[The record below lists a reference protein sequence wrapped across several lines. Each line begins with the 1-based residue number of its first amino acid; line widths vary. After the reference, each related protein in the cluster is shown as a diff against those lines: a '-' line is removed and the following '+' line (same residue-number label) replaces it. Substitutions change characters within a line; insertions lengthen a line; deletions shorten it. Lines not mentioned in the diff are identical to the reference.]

1 MDSIVNIAA
10 QNNIRVLLVDPSPG
24 ECQLVGK
31 LLDAV
36 DHIDYQLSCC
46 DELSS
51 ALPKMLSN
59 DYDVILL
66 DYLWRGEGCR
76 DLLSEARI
84 QGCTAPI
91 LVMTDSLE
99 VDLDRE
105 AISLGASDYVIK
117 GDLNSLVLERTIR
130 YAIERKST
138 ELDLSRLA
146 HFDPLTHIPNRILFR
161 DRLEHAIALSKRE
174 KKSFALMFLDLD
186 GFKQV
191 NDVHGHEVGDSLIRG
206 CAERLVACLRN
217 SDSVARIGGDE
228 FTLLLEDTDSSS
240 DLAHIAEKIIQII
253 ATPYDLG
260 RVQVSVGCS
269 IGIALY
275 PSAGNTADE
284 LMHNAD
290 MAMYRAKKEEGGS
303 YTFFTEKM
311 NIESRK
317 RLHLEADLRR
327 SLRKQEFQLQYQPRV
342 DLRSSNISSVEALVR
357 WKHPLRGLLPPS
369 EFLSVAEDC
378 GVIVELGYWVVRR
391 VCLDLILLKQR
402 GLSPA
407 PVAINLSARQFND
420 PRLVE
425 RIGKILHE
433 TGVDG
438 RELEFELSETVL
450 MENIEG
456 VELCMLALAHLGISF
471 SLDDFGTS
479 SSSFTALQR
488 LPIGSL
494 MIDHSFIA
502 SMTSTDMN
510 TKLVAAMITLGHS
523 LDKVVMAE
531 GVETEQQQELLE
543 YFGCDMVQ
551 GFHIK
556 RPMSLAEFHDF
567 LRDTRA
573 ERSSD
578 SISESMIF
586 KII

>member
-1 MDSIVNIAA
+1 M
-10 QNNIRVLLVDPSPG
+10 
-24 ECQLVGK
+24 
-31 LLDAV
+31 
-36 DHIDYQLSCC
+36 
-46 DELSS
+46 
-51 ALPKMLSN
+51 
-59 DYDVILL
+59 
-66 DYLWRGEGCR
+66 
-76 DLLSEARI
+76 
-84 QGCTAPI
+84 
-91 LVMTDSLE
+91 
-99 VDLDRE
+99 DRE

-117 GDLNSLVLERTIR
+117 GDLDSFLLERTIR
-130 YAIERKST
+130 YAMERKST

-174 KKSFALMFLDLD
+174 RKSFALMFLDLD

-206 CAERLVACLRN
+206 CAERLMGCLRN

-253 ATPYDLG
+253 AAPYDLG

-275 PSAGNTADE
+275 PSAGNNADE

-290 MAMYRAKKEEGGS
+290 MAMYRAKGEEDSS
-303 YTFFTEKM
+303 YTFFTEQM
-311 NIESRK
+311 NVESRK

-342 DLRSSNISSVEALVR
+342 DLRNSNISSVEALVR
-357 WKHPLRGLLPPS
+357 WKHPLRGLLAPS
-369 EFLSVAEDC
+369 EFLSVAEDS
-378 GVIVELGYWVVRR
+378 GVIIELGYWVVRR

-456 VELCMLALAHLGISF
+456 VELCMLALSHLGISF

-494 MIDHSFIA
+494 MIDRSFIA
-502 SMTSTDMN
+502 CMTETDMN
-510 TKLVAAMITLGHS
+510 TKLVSAMITLAHS

-531 GVETEQQQELLE
+531 GVETEQQLELLE
-543 YFGCDMVQ
+543 YFGCDMAQ
-551 GFHIK
+551 GFHVK
-556 RPMSLAEFHDF
+556 RPMSLADYHDF
-567 LRDTRA
+567 LRSSRA
-573 ERSSD
+573 ERSGET
-578 SISESMIF
+578 IAESMSF
-586 KII
+586 KIL